1 MIFGNRSINKN
12 LFLFNG
18 QFEYIWKENKNSEFL
33 LISYHNSFFAF
44 FGNQIACNISCTK
57 NIGIKNIIPIIM
69 HNISSIIEW
78 FLIGWVKKLEMSYK
92 L

>member
-1 MIFGNRSINKN
+1 MGNSNIFEKKIKIVN
-12 LFLFNG
+12 L
-18 QFEYIWKENKNSEFL
+18 Y

-78 FLIGWVKKLEMSYK
+78 FLIGWVKKL
-92 L
+92 